1 MNPQKVCN
9 DEVNQFAITQFH
21 SLNRLS
27 QESARLL
34 FDCFSFSD
42 PVWETEGR
50 VDLIV
55 SSESEIYRIEIKF
68 ISKLDENRYRLI
80 NGIKKTRSDI
90 KSKNLDFL
98 LVTTLA
104 KKFSMHKDFKRFE
117 GYCLLGILV
126 SKVEIEET
134 PPEKLATE
142 ILEEGRSLLEQ
153 WDEFGMMYQE
163 QLLQHSK
170 DIEKLSELNHDQTK
184 HITAVE
190 DKVDS
195 LENKVETKVDAL
207 ENKVENVE
215 NEIKQL
221 QNDVNSLHDK
231 FDDFQKNVMSILER
245 LVGKKNGN
253 E

>member
-34 FDCFSFSD
+34 LDCFVFSD

-55 SSESEIYRIEIKF
+55 SSDTEIYRIEIKF

-80 NGIKKTRSDI
+80 DAIKKTRSDI
-90 KSKNLDFL
+90 ATKKLDFL

-104 KKFSMHKDFKRFE
+104 KKFSKHKDFKRFE

-142 ILEEGRSLLEQ
+142 ILKEGRSLLGL

-190 DKVDS
+190 GKVDS
-195 LENKVETKVDAL
+195 L

-221 QNDVNSLHDK
+221 QNDVNSLHEK

-245 LVGKKNGN
+245 LVEKKNGN